1 MAERERVNK
10 KMQPSRKGCGHEF
23 TGADSRERL
32 NQISHLVAEGD
43 FSPLSELPPK
53 QLQIVIQLIRE
64 KRRKKMLQLIAKVI
78 FEDLKNRR

>member
-1 MAERERVNK
+1 MTERERVNK
-10 KMQPSRKGCGHEF
+10 KMQPSRKGCGQKF
-23 TGADSRERL
+23 SGAVSRERL

-64 KRRKKMLQLIAKVI
+64 ERRKKMLQLIAKVI
-78 FEDLKNRR
+78 FENLKNGR

>member
-1 MAERERVNK
+1 MAKRERVNK
-10 KMQPSRKGCGHEF
+10 KIQLNRKESGHKF
-23 TGADSRERL
+23 RGAVARERL
-32 NQISHLVAEGD
+32 NQISHLVADGD

-53 QLQIVIQLIRE
+53 QLRIVIQLVRE

>member
-10 KMQPSRKGCGHEF
+10 KMQPSRKGCGQ
-23 TGADSRERL
+23 TCSGVASRERL
-32 NQISHLVAEGD
+32 AQISHLVAEGD

-78 FEDLKNRR
+78 FEDLKNGR